1 MANELSSVRT
11 RQRNISGQK
20 PYGEALTFRPRPSFQ
35 SQTALIQANPDLSIR
50 GEKRLM
56 LQHLVAHHLV
66 SPSQQQTKKKQA
78 TTVLSNCI
86 STLNQTQTHDPQYD
100 LLIC

>member
-1 MANELSSVRT
+1 MGPQQLSWLCHT
-11 RQRNISGQK
+11 QRK
-20 PYGEALTFRPRPSFQ
+20 LTQQVACGMFTLP
-35 SQTALIQANPDLSIR
+35 
-50 GEKRLM
+50 EKRSVIFWLISVTA
-56 LQHLVAHHLV
+56 QFVV
-66 SPSQQQTKKKQA
+66 SPLMASQQQKKEQA

>member
-1 MANELSSVRT
+1 MFTL
-11 RQRNISGQK
+11 
-20 PYGEALTFRPRPSFQ
+20 P
-35 SQTALIQANPDLSIR
+35 
-50 GEKRLM
+50 EKRSVIFWLISVTA
-56 LQHLVAHHLV
+56 QFVV
-66 SPSQQQTKKKQA
+66 SPLMASQQQKKEQA